1 MKKSTAVLICT
12 ALGIGLFAAI
22 FPYNHDMYIPPLFTV
37 ICAALNGVSCLLFAL
52 ILYRLLRGTLSEDS
66 CKTFL
71 WLLVISGLG
80 HEIFAMM
87 NWGSWVCLGL
97 SLFFLA
103 ALVKKLMDGRK
114 KRL

>member
-1 MKKSTAVLICT
+1 MKKNTAIFVCAAIGL
-12 ALGIGLFAAI
+12 GLFAAI
-22 FPYNHDMYIPPLFTV
+22 FPFQHDMYIPPLFTV
-37 ICAALNGVSCLLFAL
+37 ICAVLNGASCLLFAL
-52 ILYRLLRGTLSEDS
+52 ILYGLLRGTLTEDS

-71 WLLVISGLG
+71 WLLVITGVG
-80 HEIFAMM
+80 HELFAMM

-103 ALVKKLMDGRK
+103 VLVKKLMDGRK